1 LPFGE
6 EAKYPY
12 VGTYNVEGEL
22 GGSKYSIGR
31 SSRPKYRVGSGADGD
46 YHISG
51 SLIKTAYVKTM
62 KPDP

>member
-1 LPFGE
+1 
-6 EAKYPY
+6 
-12 VGTYNVEGEL
+12 VGKYNVEGEL